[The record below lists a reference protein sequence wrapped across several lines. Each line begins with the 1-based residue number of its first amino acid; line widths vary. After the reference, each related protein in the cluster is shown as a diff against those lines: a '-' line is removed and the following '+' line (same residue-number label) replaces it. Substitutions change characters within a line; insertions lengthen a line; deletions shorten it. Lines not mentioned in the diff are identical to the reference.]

1 MNGHLD
7 GHEWIGEAELRM
19 ALRGLRQDIEPG
31 RDLWPGIAARIEALP
46 QQAAPAARAR
56 GRWLWPVSMAA
67 SMLLAAG
74 LAWQMRPPA
83 PEPPVRQAQA
93 IAGVP
98 SLVQREADAM
108 TAQYRSALR
117 EFEIGTVHA
126 SWQPGLDT
134 LDRSAA
140 EIRAALRVNPDS
152 RLLLEQLRQTYS
164 RRLALSRR
172 ALYA

>member
-1 MNGHLD
+1 MNGQKR
-7 GHEWIGEAELRM
+7 IGEAGLRM

-74 LAWQMRPPA
+74 LAWQLRPPA
-83 PEPPVRQAQA
+83 PEPPVRQAQQA
-93 IAGVP
+93 TAGVP

-117 EFEIGTVHA
+117 EFEVGTVHA
-126 SWQPGLDT
+126 SWQPGLET
-134 LDRSAA
+134 LDRSAT

-172 ALYA
+172 ALHA

>member
-1 MNGHLD
+1 MNGQ
-7 GHEWIGEAELRM
+7 ERIGEAELRM

-46 QQAAPAARAR
+46 RQAAPAARAR

-74 LAWQMRPPA
+74 LAWQMRPA
-83 PEPPVRQAQA
+83 SPESSTRQAQA
-93 IAGVP
+93 VP

-117 EFEIGTVHA
+117 EFEVGTVHA
-126 SWQPGLDT
+126 SWQPGLEA